1 TKGNRMP
8 RPLIIAFVACLLI
21 AIGMLALGVFVP
33 APPRPVTI
41 YAHDP
46 TTGTAMAPIHVW
58 RDLNNRS
65 AGFVGVITDG
75 MSVRLIRRV
84 GDGVLIELPDGT
96 RGWVNVT
103 FIAELH

>member
-1 TKGNRMP
+1 MP
-8 RPLIIAFVACLLI
+8 RSLIIAFILGLLI
-21 AIGMLALGVFVP
+21 AIGVLGLGLLVP
-33 APPRPVTI
+33 PPPRTVTI

-46 TTGTAMAPIHVW
+46 TSFTPMAPIHVW

-65 AGFVGVITDG
+65 AGFVGTITDG
-75 MSVRLIRRV
+75 MSVRLLRRV

-96 RGWVNVT
+96 QGWVNVT